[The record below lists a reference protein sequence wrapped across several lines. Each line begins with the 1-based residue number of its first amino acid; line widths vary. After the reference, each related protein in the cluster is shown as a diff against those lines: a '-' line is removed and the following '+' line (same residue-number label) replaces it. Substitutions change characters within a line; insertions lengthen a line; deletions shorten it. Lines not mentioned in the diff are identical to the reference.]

1 MAATASQA
9 RSAPVAAPAPR
20 PRARRR
26 RASRVVWRGAVGIV
40 LLAVLLAGVVAVN
53 VAVLRRNLE
62 LDELTRRRAALRA
75 ENAALATR
83 LASAAAAARIER
95 LARER
100 LGLVPADPL
109 QTAYVDLGR

>member
-1 MAATASQA
+1 MAAAAPQA
-9 RSAPVAAPAPR
+9 RPVPVAAP
-20 PRARRR
+20 RRR
-26 RASRVVWRGAVGIV
+26 QARSRRPSRAVRRGVAGIA

-109 QTAYVDLGR
+109 QTTYVDLGR